1 MGIAL
6 EKDLV
11 GMWSPHKVKLA
22 VSGCPRNCAES
33 GIKDVGI
40 IAVESGWELYVGGN
54 GGIKTE
60 VAQFFVKVQ
69 TQDEVLEYAGAFL
82 QLYRE
87 EAFYLERTVHY
98 LARVGLEHARRQVVE
113 DPENR
118 KLLYARLRFAL
129 SFESDPWR
137 ESGARRARV
146 RDPFRM
152 SAAMTTATITQ
163 NWSEICRVEDIP
175 QQGARIV
182 RRPGREDIA
191 VFRSHGDEVFALI
204 DRCPHK
210 GGPLSAG
217 LVHGRSVTC
226 PLHNWVV
233 DLDSGQAQAPDVAA
247 PGRSLSGS
255 RPAWSAWT
263 WTSHGRGGDSGQH
276 PSGAGRG
283 RGGSQ
288 RVLLLRHGLRRA
300 RAGQPGR
307 GAGGARRRQPPRQP
321 RPAVQ
326 QGPGP
331 GRHGPRR
338 SCARAR
344 RVLARGQGR
353 AAQADRAGPGAG
365 HRRRPAG
372 RRHRPARAG
381 FCCST
386 CPASC

>member
-1 MGIAL
+1 
-6 EKDLV
+6 
-11 GMWSPHKVKLA
+11 
-22 VSGCPRNCAES
+22 
-33 GIKDVGI
+33 
-40 IAVESGWELYVGGN
+40 
-54 GGIKTE
+54 
-60 VAQFFVKVQ
+60 
-69 TQDEVLEYAGAFL
+69 
-82 QLYRE
+82 
-87 EAFYLERTVHY
+87 
-98 LARVGLEHARRQVVE
+98 
-113 DPENR
+113 
-118 KLLYARLRFAL
+118 
-129 SFESDPWR
+129 
-137 ESGARRARV
+137 
-146 RDPFRM
+146 
-152 SAAMTTATITQ
+152 MTTATITQ

-204 DRCPHK
+204 DRCPIRAV
-210 GGPLSAG
+210 PCRPAWCTA
-217 LVHGRSVTC
+217 VRS
-226 PLHNWVV
+226 P
-233 DLDSGQAQAPDVAA
+233 APCTTGWSTWTAARRRRPTWAA